1 MERYTPKMILTGYIF
16 AGKWEGCIKMIS
28 CEGCIKIKENN
39 LGQYV
44 SNSVEPLIEGVKAA
58 ETIEYNDRMNKK
70 EFKQSWKWG
79 KKELQKNKMLYGQFV
94 RKMPETK
101 DEKETWYWLRKA
113 DLKVLTEA
121 TLCAAQEQAI
131 RTNYVKD
138 KIDKTAQ

>member
-1 MERYTPKMILTGYIF
+1 
-16 AGKWEGCIKMIS
+16 
-28 CEGCIKIKENN
+28 
-39 LGQYV
+39 
-44 SNSVEPLIEGVKAA
+44 
-58 ETIEYNDRMNKK
+58 
-70 EFKQSWKWG
+70 
-79 KKELQKNKMLYGQFV
+79 MLYGQFV

-131 RTNYVKD
+131 RTNYVKE